1 MKKTFV
7 FQEDIDRARF
17 ELKDVTVR
25 ASLAEAASFELNALG
40 KPLISEYDLFR
51 IIWNI
56 YQKRSAKNLRG
67 EYPSRQRYVR
77 TRWMLKNAGVIRQDR
92 DYGGRFWRIMSVSD
106 QPADSIVCVA
116 DPYCYVSHMSA
127 MQKYGL
133 TNRRPEALFITS
145 PTDAIVRSWNKNK
158 VLDHYG
164 NAARNLDIYLEPLN
178 LVHHPDQVRKRV
190 ISQIKTVLYG
200 DWKQVRGTEE
210 RISSIGQVFLDMLE
224 DPSKCGGMRHVIE
237 VWQEHATKYLDQ
249 IIKRVDSCDKPI
261 LKIRAGYILD
271 ELMQIEH
278 DLVRSWISFAQRG
291 GSRVLESG
299 RPYSEPYSEKWMLSV
314 NVGYSKN

>member
-1 MKKTFV
+1 LKKPFV

-17 ELKDVTVR
+17 ELQDVTVR
-25 ASLAEAASFELNALG
+25 ASLAEAASSELNALG

-190 ISQIKTVLYG
+190 ISQIKTVLHG

>member
-1 MKKTFV
+1 LKKTFV